1 MHFQGEEQNPVTFIR
16 MNIRRNFE
24 YEKGSRYPILQTWY
38 KNFSQKLIQQDF
50 EEITKFSQEQESI
63 YLFISSKIQRT
74 RRNTCNSK
82 RTLQNV

>member
-1 MHFQGEEQNPVTFIR
+1 

-24 YEKGSRYPILQTWY
+24 YEKDSRYPILQTWY

-50 EEITKFSQEQESI
+50 EEIIKISQEQESI
-63 YLFISSKIQRT
+63 YLLMCSKIQRT

-82 RTLQNV
+82 KTLQNV